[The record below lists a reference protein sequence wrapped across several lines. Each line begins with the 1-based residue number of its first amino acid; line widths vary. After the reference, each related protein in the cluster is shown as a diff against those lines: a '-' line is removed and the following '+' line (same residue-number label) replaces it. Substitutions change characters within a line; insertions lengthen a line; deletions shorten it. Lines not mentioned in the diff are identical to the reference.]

1 MGASFLNAIIGGIVT
16 GLSTIIGALPVRF
29 QRSSGLWNPWRILNL
44 DFALGMMIVAAIMN
58 LIIPAYE
65 STGSAIRISFW
76 VIAGII
82 SLLFLSRLLHRS
94 SPEHWKTH
102 GRTTLFIIA
111 MMLHNFP
118 EGMASGA
125 ALSDSI
131 SDARNWGV
139 VIAIVLQNFPEGLA
153 TAAAFLSLG
162 VSRKTAFWGA
172 ALTGFVEILGGFVSG
187 LFASVTHNSLP
198 SILAFAGGAMLIV
211 TVDEIAHKVQEQG
224 PRYLV
229 RRDFLLG
236 LGLILILNLTLSFS

>member
-1 MGASFLNAIIGGIVT
+1 MGASFLNAIIGGFVT
-16 GLSTIIGALPVRF
+16 GLSTIIGALPVRL
-29 QRSSGLWNPWRILNL
+29 QRSSALWNPWRILNL
-44 DFALGMMIVAAIMN
+44 DFALGMMIIAAMMN
-58 LIIPAYE
+58 LIVPAYR
-65 STGSAIRISFW
+65 SAEPALLISSW
-76 VIAGII
+76 ILVGLI
-82 SLLFLSRLLHRS
+82 SMRVLSRILHRS
-94 SPEHWKTH
+94 SPAHWKNH

-131 SDARNWGV
+131 LDARNWGV

-162 VSRKTAFWGA
+162 VSRKAAFWGA
-172 ALTGFVEILGGFVSG
+172 ALTGFVEILGGLISG
-187 LFASVTHNSLP
+187 LFAAITHNSLP

-211 TVDEIAHKVQEQG
+211 TLEEISHKVQEQG
-224 PRYLV
+224 LRYLI

-236 LGLILILNLTLSFS
+236 LGLILILNLTLLN

>member
-1 MGASFLNAIIGGIVT
+1 MGASFLNAIIGGLVT

-29 QRSSGLWNPWRILNL
+29 QRSSGVWNPWRLLNL
-44 DFALGMMIVAAIMN
+44 DFALGMMIVAAVMN
-58 LIIPAYE
+58 LIMPAFQ
-65 STGSAIRISFW
+65 STPDSLSIIFW
-76 VIAGII
+76 ILSGIV
-82 SLLFLSRLLHRS
+82 SLRVLSRLLHRS

-139 VIAIVLQNFPEGLA
+139 VLAIVLQNFPEGLA

-172 ALTGFVEILGGFVSG
+172 ALTGFVEIFGGLVAG
-187 LFASVTHNSLP
+187 LFATVTHNSLP
-198 SILAFAGGAMLIV
+198 FILAFAGGAMLIV
-211 TVDEIAHKVQEQG
+211 TIEEIAHKIHDQG
-224 PRYLV
+224 FQYLG
-229 RRDFLLG
+229 RLDFLLG
-236 LGLILILNLTLSFS
+236 LGLILILNLSLSFS